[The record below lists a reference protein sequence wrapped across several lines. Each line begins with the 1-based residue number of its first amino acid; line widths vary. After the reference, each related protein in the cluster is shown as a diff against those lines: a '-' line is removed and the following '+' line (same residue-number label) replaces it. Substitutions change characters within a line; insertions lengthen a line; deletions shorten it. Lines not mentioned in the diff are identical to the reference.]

1 MLILTIKILFISIL
15 FIFLVHHLICFFKN
29 TLTIP
34 KTKDLVTSSSKKY
47 ENMLSIIAN
56 TNTNTN
62 TSLSKQI
69 TDYTEIDLL
78 PSSESE
84 MTSMKDELKS
94 FIKKQWNGSYDDTSS
109 GFMPFDS

>member
-94 FIKKQWNGSYDDTSS
+94 FIKKQWNGSYDDASS
-109 GFMPFDS
+109 GFIPFDS

>member
-47 ENMLSIIAN
+47 ENILSIIAN

-62 TSLSKQI
+62 LSKHVNQI

-94 FIKKQWNGSYDDTSS
+94 FIKKQIK
-109 GFMPFDS
+109 